1 MKAAPVTDSRADPRI
16 DLYAG
21 PRAGRLLLWA
31 LAALVLARGVSLAF
45 YPLMDMTE
53 SRYADI
59 GRRMVESGD
68 LVTPW
73 FADGVPFW
81 GKPPLS
87 FWATTLGFKLFGL
100 NELAA
105 RLPHLLLGVAV
116 AALVWRHARQQSQR
130 AAWHAVALL
139 AGSTVFLV
147 ASGAVMTDMALAVGT
162 TLVMVGIWR
171 AMHAPAG
178 DWAASVPWVLG
189 AVIGMLAKGP
199 VSLILWGVPLL
210 AWVLLTG
217 RLRTAWS
224 RVPWLR
230 GMAVVVALSLPWYLL
245 AEARSPGF
253 LRYFIVGEHWHRF
266 VTPGWTGDLYG
277 TAHKFPRGSIWLFAL
292 LGVMPWP
299 LLLAVVWL
307 RSRGGRSVEA
317 SRPSP
322 VEISAAARADPA
334 AATAPEP
341 AFLRPGEA
349 SYLWAWALTPCL
361 FFTLAGN
368 ILWTYVLPGLP
379 ALAILAGSW
388 TASRAPRAHAEGQ
401 LTAGLVLCTLVLMVW
416 AGSPK
421 VAERMDEKSAR
432 ALVRD
437 YQARAL
443 PGEPL
448 YFLGRV
454 PFSGSFYS
462 NGTARPIDA
471 LEALEPGGG
480 AYVILSEK
488 VYADAASSLGE
499 HLTRV
504 SARSGRVLV
513 KVQ

>member
-1 MKAAPVTDSRADPRI
+1 MKAAPVTDPR
-16 DLYAG
+16 AG

-59 GRRMVESGD
+59 GRRMVETGD

-87 FWATTLGFKLFGL
+87 FWATALGFRLFGL
-100 NELAA
+100 NEMAA

-139 AGSTVFLV
+139 AGSTLFLV

-171 AMHAPAG
+171 ALHAPAG
-178 DWAASVPWVLG
+178 DWVASVPWVLG

-217 RLRTAWS
+217 RLRTAWA

-253 LRYFIVGEHWHRF
+253 LHYFIVGEHWHRF
-266 VTPGWTGDLYG
+266 VTPGWSGDLYG
-277 TAHKFPRGSIWLFAL
+277 TAHKFPRGSIWPFAL

-299 LLLAVVWL
+299 LLLGVVWL
-307 RSRGGRSVEA
+307 RSRRARFSEA
-317 SRPSP
+317 SKHTSAEPSTSALARPS
-322 VEISAAARADPA
+322 APA
-334 AATAPEP
+334 LTEHFNAP
-341 AFLRPGEA
+341 ALGRPGEA
-349 SYLWAWALTPCL
+349 SYLWAWALTPCV
-361 FFTLAGN
+361 FFSAAGN

-388 TASRAPRAHAEGQ
+388 TASRAPRAHAEGL
-401 LTAGLVLCTLVLMVW
+401 LTAGLVLCTLALMVW
-416 AGSPK
+416 AGSPT

-480 AYVILSEK
+480 DYVILSEK